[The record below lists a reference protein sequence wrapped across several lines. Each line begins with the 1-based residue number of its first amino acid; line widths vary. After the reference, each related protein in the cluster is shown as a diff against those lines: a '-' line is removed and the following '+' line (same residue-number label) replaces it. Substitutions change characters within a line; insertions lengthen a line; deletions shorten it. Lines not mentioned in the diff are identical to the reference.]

1 MKKVDISIDLDDRLR
16 GIVVQAITP
25 ELKTMGPRTQ
35 CKLSETDNG
44 IILSFTANDTS
55 ALRAVINSHLR
66 WINCIIS
73 TAETFEPGNY

>member
-1 MKKVDISIDLDDRLR
+1 MKKVEISIDLDNRLR
-16 GIVVQAITP
+16 SIVVQALAP
-25 ELKTMGPRTQ
+25 ELKTTGLRTQ

-44 IILSFTANDTS
+44 IILSFIAEDTS

-73 TAETFEPGNY
+73 TAETFEPGNQ